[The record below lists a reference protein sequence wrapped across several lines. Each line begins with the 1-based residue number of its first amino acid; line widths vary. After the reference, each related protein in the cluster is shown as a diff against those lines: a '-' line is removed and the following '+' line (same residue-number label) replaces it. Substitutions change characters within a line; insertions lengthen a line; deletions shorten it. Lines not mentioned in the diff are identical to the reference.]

1 MDNTNVLYQKCFEF
15 LKKEEVKTEIKLF
28 MKPFI
33 DLIIQELYPYIYL
46 SLLFFII
53 SFFLI
58 LGIFVLLW
66 RNKVILN
73 KNII

>member
-1 MDNTNVLYQKCFEF
+1 MSNNVFIEKCFEF
-15 LKKEEVKTEIKLF
+15 LKKPEVKNEIISI

-33 DLIIQELYPYIYL
+33 DIIIQELYPYIYL
-46 SLLFFII
+46 SLLFVII
-53 SFFLI
+53 SFFII

-73 KNII
+73 KNIS